1 MHDTANFTTVAGPS
15 IMELLS
21 NPALEARRVEAPAG
35 TVICEPTEASD
46 KVYFVQQGQVRVYQ
60 VGPEGNGRLL
70 EILGPGDHFG
80 TPALAGMTA
89 NSRRLVAGG
98 AAGGGAGQGR
108 GGVWVP
114 PRPPRGGG
122 GVIRPPAG

>member
-15 IMELLS
+15 IMELLT

-35 TVICEPTEASD
+35 TVICEPSEASD

-70 EILGPGDHFG
+70 EILGPGDNFG
-80 TPALAGMTA
+80 TPGLAGRTA
-89 NSRRLVAGG
+89 NSRRLGAGG
-98 AAGGGAGQGR
+98 
-108 GGVWVP
+108 
-114 PRPPRGGG
+114 PPRGGRG
-122 GVIRPPAG
+122 R